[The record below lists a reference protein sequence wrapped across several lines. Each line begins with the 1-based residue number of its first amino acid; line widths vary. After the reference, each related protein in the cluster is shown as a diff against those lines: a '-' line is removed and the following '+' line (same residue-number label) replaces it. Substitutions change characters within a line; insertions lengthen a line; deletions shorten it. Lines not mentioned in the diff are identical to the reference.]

1 MAFWA
6 FSISPP
12 DYDSLV
18 PVEGLV
24 VGVEARSSN
33 AGGVFTEI
41 YIKND
46 LSIKELKLETSTVY
60 PIPKVRVGDYIVAKV
75 ALDPRKVSW
84 WAWEISVQDGD
95 SLNYEVFVEM
105 SEQLL
110 PGLTFLFFGAGILI
124 FIYGVYQLRKENS
137 R

>member
-1 MAFWA
+1 M
-6 FSISPP
+6 
-12 DYDSLV
+12 
-18 PVEGLV
+18 

>member
-18 PVEGLV
+18 PVEGFV

-46 LSIKELKLETSTVY
+46 LSIKELKLETSTKY

-75 ALDPRKVSW
+75 AIDPRKVSW